1 MKMGAKK
8 TRTAGRRGSL
18 IAKGSAPAH
27 GRPRVNTAA
36 PRAKA
41 RRGAN
46 EEVTID
52 SPEEYVRVRAYFLSL
67 NRDQGPSD
75 PVADWLRAE
84 QELSVEE
91 AAE

>member
-1 MKMGAKK
+1 MKMGAKQ
-8 TRTAGRRGSL
+8 TRTTGRRRSL

-27 GRPRVNTAA
+27 RHPRGNTAA
-36 PRAKA
+36 PRTTV

-46 EEVTID
+46 EEVTMN